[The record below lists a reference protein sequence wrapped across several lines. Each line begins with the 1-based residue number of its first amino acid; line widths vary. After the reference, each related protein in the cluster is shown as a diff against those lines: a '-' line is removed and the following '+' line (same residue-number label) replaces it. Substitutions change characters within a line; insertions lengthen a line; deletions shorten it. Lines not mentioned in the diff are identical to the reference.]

1 MSTQHTFSTGVS
13 RPSANSSGRIVLSRA
28 SGAAIVIARIA
39 AVFLALCAIIQLVI
53 VIIFI
58 VDMRSFQPD
67 YSYYSVTMDAG
78 IGPASITGHFLDSDI
93 RLADWTTN
101 AINVPVTLLVGLEHI
116 AIYTLLTL
124 VFGELSAL
132 LAELRDWMRDR
143 VRYGS
148 EVTPFRTTPIE
159 RLERIG
165 WYLIAVPVTA
175 LIVSLMCMPFTAV
188 AISGGAFTGLLIMLG
203 IVSLMFAQ
211 VFNYG
216 AVLQN
221 DVEGLL

>member
-1 MSTQHTFSTGVS
+1 MSMQHTLHTSVS
-13 RPSANSSGRIVLSRA
+13 QPSANGSGRTVLSRA

-39 AVFLALCAIIQLVI
+39 AVFLALCVIIQLVI
-53 VIIFI
+53 VIMFI

-78 IGPASITGHFLDSDI
+78 IGTASITGHFLDSDI

-101 AINVPVTLLVGLEHI
+101 AINVPITLLVGFEHI
-116 AIYTLLTL
+116 AIYTLLIL

-132 LAELRDWMRDR
+132 LAELRDWMRNR
-143 VRYGS
+143 ARYGN

-165 WYLIAVPVTA
+165 WYLIAAPVSA
-175 LIVSLMCMPFTAV
+175 LVISLVCMPFTSV
-188 AISGGAFTGLLIMLG
+188 AISGGAFTGLLILLG
-203 IVSLMFAQ
+203 IISFMFAQ